1 LESGLAGGAGE
12 TAFLLIAST
21 PKRLVDQQNIGGFAA
36 FWEPAFRA
44 YPNNLVVMRL
54 SEKPEAKTAGQKRSE
69 AWFVP
74 H

>member
-1 LESGLAGGAGE
+1 LVVESAFFFETVARLQSVLLGGQ
-12 TAFLLIAST
+12 LLYAAESRQ
-21 PKRLVDQQNIGGFAA
+21 RL
-36 FWEPAFRA
+36 RA

-74 H
+74 R